1 MNILM
6 ITDWS
11 PYVPMGGAELTIKSL
26 SESLSIDYKFF
37 LISLK
42 ASCPIPNPS
51 AFKVIEIG
59 PFWIRK
65 KPSSQVIFRLFDAI
79 RVPFD
84 IVTPFLVLRAST
96 KLSPDIVLVHQS
108 NRVGPF
114 FLPFLKFF
122 RPEIPIIRVFHDLS
136 DTCLR
141 RTRFTRG
148 ATCEKTC
155 LKCRPKFSQYRW
167 SNSFAD
173 HSVYVSHFLKKR
185 FKDLYSLKDDGVV
198 GYPLTIKRIKDQGS
212 SSSTIAKGARTRVG
226 FVGRVTPEK
235 GIGLIIEKLGENP
248 QEYILHIYGNGDA
261 RYMKKLVKTA
271 RDLSLETYFH
281 GYSDKV
287 FSDIV
292 KSVDVVVVPTLIEEA
307 FGRVA
312 LEALECGLP
321 IYVSNMGGLP
331 EITKLVVPEQKTFEI
346 GNLASFHADILL
358 AKNEKRPMSISGVS
372 QISLNQQVLEFIRS
386 IQ

>member
-1 MNILM
+1 MNILLV
-6 ITDWS
+6 TDWQPDVS
-11 PYVPMGGAELTIKSL
+11 MGGAELTIKSIC
-26 SESLSIDYKFF
+26 ESLSMDHEVFV
-37 LISLK
+37 ISLK

-51 AFKVIEIG
+51 KYKVIEIG

-65 KPSSQVIFRLFDAI
+65 KPRSQTIFRLFDAI
-79 RVPFD
+79 RVCFD
-84 IVTPFLVLRAST
+84 FVTPFLIVRAST
-96 KLSPDIVLVHQS
+96 KISPDIVILHQA

-122 RPEIPIIRVFHDLS
+122 RPEIPVTRVFHDLS

-148 ATCEKTC
+148 AICEKTC
-155 LKCRPKFSQYRW
+155 FKCRPKFLQYRW

-173 HSVYVSHFLKKR
+173 RSVYVSHFLKKR
-185 FKDLYSLKDDGVV
+185 FKDLYSLKDNGEV
-198 GYPLTIKRIKDQGS
+198 GYPLTIERIKNQGS
-212 SSSTIAKGARTRVG
+212 SSSTIAKCARTRVG

-235 GIGLIIEKLGENP
+235 GIGLVIEKLGENP
-248 QEYILHIYGNGDA
+248 QEYILHIFGDGDA

-271 RDLSLETYFH
+271 KDLSLETYFH

-346 GNLASFHADILL
+346 ENLVFFHEDILL
-358 AKNEKRPMSISGVS
+358 AKNTKRPMSISGVS
-372 QISLNQQVLEFIRS
+372 QISICEQILEHIRS
-386 IQ
+386 SQ